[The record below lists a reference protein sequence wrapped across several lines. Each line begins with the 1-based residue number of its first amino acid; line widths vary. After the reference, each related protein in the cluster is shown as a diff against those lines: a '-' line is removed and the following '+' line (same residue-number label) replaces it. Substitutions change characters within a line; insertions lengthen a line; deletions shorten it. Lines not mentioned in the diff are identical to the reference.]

1 MINFSKTFDIADESI
16 TEGFEIAAER
26 EKADK
31 HRLPELVKI
40 VDGYLRIYGLWLCHQ
55 EDDRRALNIFIIS
68 SLIPILPSLN
78 IL

>member
-16 TEGFEIAAER
+16 TEGFEIAAES
-26 EKADK
+26 ENADK
-31 HRLPELVKI
+31 HRLQELVKM
-40 VDGYLRIYGLWLCHQ
+40 VDAYLRIYGIWLCHQ
-55 EDDRRALNIFIIS
+55 EDDHRALNIFIIS